1 MFILSAKLLIN
12 KKFHHGKSK
21 KKQKYS
27 FGDDYFCN
35 FAFQSIY
42 L

>member
-1 MFILSAKLLIN
+1 MFILSAKLLRN
-12 KKFHHGKSK
+12 MKFHRGKSK

-35 FAFQSIY
+35 FAFKSIY